1 MCREHMY
8 QNHKESRKLMRSC
21 LLGGLCA
28 VALCLAPSARAD
40 LIITPIAP
48 FGNDASKKD
57 VGASPAQVYN
67 WLGQQTL
74 PVPLAPLASVQTFD
88 NLNGTGPTLPIS
100 GPAYLVL
107 HYGVGNGGT
116 PGTGGGIVALFF
128 NGTGSYAVPSNGSG
142 RNGFGGISFAQ
153 LFQGMPTRSVSR
165 SVPDGGTTLPLLAMG
180 IAGLIGAARLRNQRA
195 HR

>member
-1 MCREHMY
+1 
-8 QNHKESRKLMRSC
+8 MRSYV
-21 LLGGLCA
+21 LGALCA
-28 VALCLAPSARAD
+28 AALCLTQSAQAD
-40 LIITPIAP
+40 PLTPDFITPLGADVP
-48 FGNDASKKD
+48 LNV

-74 PVPLAPLASVQTFD
+74 PVPLAPLAGVQNFEG
-88 NLNGTGPTLPIS
+88 LGGTGPTIPIN

-107 HYGVGNGGT
+107 HYGVGNGGA

-142 RNGFGGISFAQ
+142 QNGFGEISFAR
-153 LFQGMPTRSVSR
+153 LFQGGPTPLTSG

-180 IAGLIGAARLRNQRA
+180 IAGLIGASRLRNQRA
-195 HR
+195 NR